1 MAICRF
7 FQQGYCKFGDSCRF
21 EHPGANRQPHN
32 TNRFGALSGGSSS
45 AMGRQ
50 QEHPYN
56 LAKDV
61 MQRDLAEERPAWI
74 LSAYGPGRDAP
85 EQLFGGYPR
94 EQSPEEI
101 RLHYMQGLMAGNPQA
116 AINEIDAL
124 NQTAQQQIQTAL
136 ANLDGAIQFIVD
148 AGNKHP
154 NRIDICQ
161 QGTTPGGTTGE
172 FAVGKPRNPAFGGG
186 QAPSFGAPANAA
198 FGAPS
203 QPANPFSA
211 PSQPAAGGFGQPSA
225 LGQKP
230 SAFGTPAFGTPAF
243 GQPAKPAAA
252 PAFGQPSQPV
262 SAFGQSSALGAKPN
276 AFGAPAFGQPAQP
289 AAAPA
294 FGQPSSTPAF
304 GQPSQPGTA
313 FGQASG
319 LGQKPNP
326 WGAPAGGS
334 GASPFAS
341 AAAQQPAG
349 QNPFGAASQP
359 QQNASPFGQAAP
371 AQPAA
376 NPFGQ
381 QQPAQP
387 SAFGKQQ
394 PAQPSPFGQQ
404 QQQQQP
410 AQANPFGSAPAA
422 TNAGPFS
429 ANAMDTSS
437 STPAATNPFGA
448 PKPAASNPFGSTSAA
463 TTTTSSPFT
472 QQQPNGSAPTGPSA
486 GSAQPQ
492 NPYGPNATRQHPPVT
507 AYSSRGPQGE
517 LTMFKGRAVTYL
529 PPPGPGNERKKPVPM
544 VRAADG
550 SMSKVWFPDGP
561 PMYTPD
567 TEAGDQ
573 SVYEKREV
581 QDAWRTF
588 VAQGRFVDGI
598 MPEVPPK
605 REWCTWDF

>member
-1 MAICRF
+1 MGA
-7 FQQGYCKFGDSCRF
+7 QQD
-21 EHPGANRQPHN
+21 
-32 TNRFGALSGGSSS
+32 
-45 AMGRQ
+45 
-50 QEHPYN
+50 HPYH
-56 LAKDV
+56 LTKDAI
-61 MQRDLAEERPAWI
+61 QRDLAEERPQWI

-101 RLHYMQGLMAGNPQA
+101 RLHYLQGLMTGNPQG

-124 NQTAQQQIQTAL
+124 NQNALQQIQTAL
-136 ANLDGAIQFIVD
+136 GNLDGAIQFIVD

-154 NRIDICQ
+154 NRRDVCQ
-161 QGTTPGGTTGE
+161 QATRPGGTTGE
-172 FAVGKPRNPAFGGG
+172 FAVGKPRNPAFGGA
-186 QAPSFGAPANAA
+186 QATTAFGAPATA

-203 QPANPFSA
+203 QAANPFGAS
-211 PSQPAAGGFGQPSA
+211 SQPSAGGFGQPSA

-230 SAFGTPAFGTPAF
+230 SAFGAPAF

-252 PAFGQPSQPV
+252 PAFGQPSQPA

-276 AFGAPAFGQPAQP
+276 PFGAPAFGQAAQP
-289 AAAPA
+289 ASAPAFGQPTTSTSAFGQPSQPTTASA

-313 FGQASG
+313 FGQAPV

-349 QNPFGAASQP
+349 QSPFGAGSQ
-359 QQNASPFGQAAP
+359 QQQAASPFGQAAA

-387 SAFGKQQ
+387 SPFGQQ
-394 PAQPSPFGQQ
+394 TAQASPFGQP
-404 QQQQQP
+404 QQP

-422 TNAGPFS
+422 S
-429 ANAMDTSS
+429 NAMDTSS
-437 STPAATNPFGA
+437 STPAALANPFGA
-448 PKPAASNPFGSTSAA
+448 PKPAAAAASNPFGST
-463 TTTTSSPFT
+463 TTPFGT
-472 QQQPNGSAPTGPSA
+472 QPNGSASAPAAPAPS
-486 GSAQPQ
+486 GERSD
-492 NPYGPNATRQHPPVT
+492 PYPPDATKKHPPIE

-517 LTMFKGRAVTYL
+517 LTMFKGRAVTYQL
-529 PPPGPGNERKKPVPM
+529 PPGAPGPPGAADGRKPVPM
-544 VRAADG
+544 VRQPDG
-550 SMSKVWFPDGP
+550 SLAKVWFPEGP
-561 PMYTPD
+561 PGFTAD
-567 TEAGDQ
+567 TEARDG
-573 SVYEKREV
+573 SVYDRPEV
-581 QDAWRTF
+581 QDSWRTF
-588 VAQGRFVDGI
+588 LQQGRFADGR
-598 MPEVPPK
+598 MPEVPPR